1 MKQTEKVQ
9 ITCFQSTTDPDTT
22 TPKKVHVPLVI
33 QPNNTLEE
41 TKDVRDLY
49 IKLPEHVHDEHKKEF
64 LVSNDRIKYD
74 LRFAKEQQESL
85 PNKMTELYN
94 AGVYG
99 QLTTSLIDTMIIP
112 ATHVLDLKAIA
123 LEKEIQ
129 ELKAYKEKIM
139 SSSTS
144 NSPYKSPLTTT
155 PLTSSPSPARER
167 HLSVAKIENYLIE
180 LDDDK

>member
-1 MKQTEKVQ
+1 MQNEKVQ
-9 ITCFQSTTDPDTT
+9 ITCFQSMTDPDTS

-33 QPNNTLEE
+33 QPNSALEE

-64 LVSNDRIKYD
+64 LTSNDRIKYD
-74 LRFAKEQQESL
+74 LRFSKEQQDSL

-99 QLTTSLIDTMIIP
+99 QLTTSLIDNLVVP

-123 LEKEIQ
+123 LEKEV
-129 ELKAYKEKIM
+129 
-139 SSSTS
+139 
-144 NSPYKSPLTTT
+144 
-155 PLTSSPSPARER
+155 R
-167 HLSVAKIENYLIE
+167 
-180 LDDDK
+180 